1 MGKKTKHHHHS
12 KPQQNAFISAVDRAV
27 LLQSA
32 DTALAHTQMCL
43 DASMMANNKV
53 FNMGPSRAPIYCD
66 AFSEFFLE
74 IVDMFAD
81 DTADAEY
88 SRAKVDSALKR
99 ICGPNFQP
107 WDERYERSAETIG
120 NAMFSKLLQKI
131 HALEAENKML
141 KWRLYGEG

>member
-53 FNMGPSRAPIYCD
+53 FNMGPSRAPIYCN
-66 AFSEFFLE
+66 AFSEAFLE
-74 IVDMFAD
+74 IVDLFSD
-81 DTADAEY
+81 DTIDAEY
-88 SRAKVDSALKR
+88 SRAKVDNTLQR
-99 ICGPNFQP
+99 ICGPHFQP
-107 WDERYERSAETIG
+107 WDERYERTGETIG
-120 NAMFSKLLQKI
+120 NVMFSRLMARI
-131 HALEAENKML
+131 HALERENALL
-141 KWRLYGEG
+141 KEKLYGTH